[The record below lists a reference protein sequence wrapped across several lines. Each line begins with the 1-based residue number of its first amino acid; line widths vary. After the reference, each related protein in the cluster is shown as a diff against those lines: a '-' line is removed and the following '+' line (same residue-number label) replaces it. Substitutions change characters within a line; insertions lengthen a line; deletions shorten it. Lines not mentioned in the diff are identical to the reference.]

1 MALHMIKLCVGVDN
15 VEDLADWQ
23 EKRAKERAKK
33 GKPANPFHDTR
44 MTPKRAEEMLAGGSI
59 YWVIKNHIIV
69 RQKLI
74 GFEQVKDKEGKA
86 MCRVHLDPELI
97 RTKSRK
103 KRPFQGWRYLE
114 PGDAPA
120 DVDGKGPAL
129 SADLE
134 QALKESLAW

>member
-1 MALHMIKLCVGVDN
+1 MIKLCVGVDT
-15 VEDLADWQ
+15 VDELLEWQ
-23 EKRAKERAKK
+23 VKRAKERAKK
-33 GKPANPFHDTR
+33 GKSPNPFHDTR
-44 MTPKRAEEMLAGGSI
+44 MTPKRADEMLAGGSI

-74 GFEQVKDKEGKA
+74 GFEAVKDKDGKA
-86 MCRVHLDPELI
+86 MCRVHLDPELV

-114 PGDAPA
+114 PGDAPP
-120 DVDGKGPAL
+120 DIDGKGPAL

-134 QALKESLAW
+134 QALKEALAW

>member
-1 MALHMIKLCVGVDN
+1 MIKLCVGVEN
-15 VEDLADWQ
+15 VEDLSEWQ
-23 EKRAKERAKK
+23 VKRAKERAKK
-33 GKPANPFHDTR
+33 GKPAHPFHDTR

-74 GFEQVKDKEGKA
+74 GFEAVKDKEGKA
-86 MCRVHLDPELI
+86 MCRVHLDPELV

-114 PGDAPA
+114 PGDAPP
-120 DVDGKGPAL
+120 DIDGKGPAL

-134 QALKESLAW
+134 QALKEALAW

>member
-1 MALHMIKLCVGVDN
+1 MALHMIKLCVGVDT
-15 VEDLADWQ
+15 VDELSERQ
-23 EKRAKERAKK
+23 VKRAKERAKK

-74 GFEQVKDKEGKA
+74 GFEAVKDEDGKA
-86 MCRVHLDPELI
+86 MCRVHLDTELV
-97 RTKSRK
+97 RTKARK

-114 PGDAPA
+114 PGDAPP

-134 QALKESLAW
+134 QALKQALAW

>member
-1 MALHMIKLCVGVDN
+1 MIKLCVGVDS

-23 EKRAKERAKK
+23 VKRAKEREKK

-44 MTPKRAEEMLAGGSI
+44 MTPKRAEEMLAGGSL
-59 YWVIKNHIIV
+59 YWVIKNHIVV

-74 GFEQVKDKEGKA
+74 GFEQVKDKDGKA
-86 MCRVHLDPELI
+86 MCRVHLDPELV

-114 PGDAPA
+114 PGDAPP
-120 DVDGKGPAL
+120 DIDGKGPAL

-134 QALKESLAW
+134 QALKEALAW

>member
-15 VEDLADWQ
+15 VEDLAEWQ
-23 EKRAKERAKK
+23 DKRVKELVKK
-33 GKPANPFHDTR
+33 GKPPNPFHDTR

-69 RQKLI
+69 RQKLV

-86 MCRVHLDPELI
+86 MCRVHLDPALV

-134 QALKESLAW
+134 QALKEALAW

>member
-15 VEDLADWQ
+15 VEDLAEWQ
-23 EKRAKERAKK
+23 DKRVKELVKK
-33 GKPANPFHDTR
+33 GKPPNPFHDTR
-44 MTPKRAEEMLAGGSI
+44 MTPKRAEEMLAGGSL

-69 RQKLI
+69 RQKLV

-86 MCRVHLDPELI
+86 MCRVHLDAQLV

-134 QALKESLAW
+134 QALKEALAW

>member
-15 VEDLADWQ
+15 VEDLAEWQ
-23 EKRAKERAKK
+23 DKRVKELVKK
-33 GKPANPFHDTR
+33 GKPPNPFHDTR
-44 MTPKRAEEMLAGGSI
+44 MTPKRAEEMLAGGSL

-69 RQKLI
+69 RQMLV

-86 MCRVHLDPELI
+86 MCRVHLDAQLV

-134 QALKESLAW
+134 QALKEALAW